1 MIAFLSKRFDVVDP
15 VVWYRAAPGDERQ
28 VCHLFDRWPDDPERP
43 VLGGWTGGGLL
54 SYERC
59 VAGISAQIVA
69 DHEID
74 YQGAFAADGEARF
87 VRSAEAAAMVTSGVV
102 VLASVS
108 ENAYLDLEDVL
119 AWMVVCGLSGVVRTL
134 VGYGAEADDGLADLD
149 ALDPSIAVIGW
160 PEL

>member
-1 MIAFLSKRFDVVDP
+1 MIAFLSKRLDVTDP
-15 VVWYRAAPGDERQ
+15 VRWYRAAPGDERQ

-43 VLGGWTGGGLL
+43 ALGGWTGGGLL
-54 SYERC
+54 SYDASI
-59 VAGISAQIVA
+59 AGISAQIVA
-69 DHEID
+69 DHDID
-74 YQGAFAADGEARF
+74 YQGAFADAAEARC
-87 VRSAEAAAMVTSGVV
+87 VRSAEAAAMVTSEVV

-119 AWMVVCGLSGVVRTL
+119 AWMVACGLSGVVRTL
-134 VGYGAEADDGLADLD
+134 VGYGTEADDGLADLD